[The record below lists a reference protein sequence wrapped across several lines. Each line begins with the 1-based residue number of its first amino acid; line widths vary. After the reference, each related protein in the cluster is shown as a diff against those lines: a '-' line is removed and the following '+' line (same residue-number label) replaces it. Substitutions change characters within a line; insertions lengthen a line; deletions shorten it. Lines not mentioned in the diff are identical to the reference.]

1 MLGRKSEPISEN
13 VESLRG
19 FDAFDLQLGDIMRGE
34 RATMGKSLLDV
45 QRELKIKANY
55 IAAVENSDPSV
66 FETPGFIAGYVRS
79 YARYLGM
86 DPEWAY
92 DRFCAESGFAGVEG
106 LSGATNAKAIARG
119 KANAKAGSDD
129 SFNRPMAPYIP
140 SGPSLLSQVEPGAI
154 GSVAVLAGLIGLIG
168 YGGWFVLQE
177 VQRVS
182 FAPVDQSPGLVA
194 DVSGVGGVDGDAD
207 LIAAANTAGS
217 DIDTNLAAPTLES
230 FDRLYRPQALEAPVL
245 TARDGPIASLDP
257 RTTGTFAEDIA
268 QRQASR
274 PASVEPGGVPAPI
287 APTTPVQV
295 TQAVSPDVMVF
306 AVRPAWVRIASADGT
321 VIFEKILDAGESYTL
336 PQSDAEP
343 LLRAG
348 NSGSLYFNVQ
358 GKTFGPAGSGTSV
371 VKSVALGI
379 DAIKSNY
386 VQADLGADPDLAEVM
401 TAMAEAAT
409 LPLDDNG
416 ASE

>member
-1 MLGRKSEPISEN
+1 MLGRKSEPISDN

-106 LSGATNAKAIARG
+106 LSGSTNAKAVARG
-119 KANAKAGSDD
+119 KAASKSGSDD

-140 SGPSLLSQVEPGAI
+140 SGPSLLSQIEPGAI

-194 DVSGVGGVDGDAD
+194 DVGGVSGVGDLGGGAD
-207 LIAAANTAGS
+207 LVAAAEV
-217 DIDTNLAAPTLES
+217 DTSIAAPTLES

-268 QRQASR
+268 QRQAAR

-401 TAMAEAAT
+401 TAMAQAAT
-409 LPLDDNG
+409 LPLEDG
-416 ASE
+416 AGSE